1 MIKILKLLLA
11 TLIMWLLSSIIG
23 GNWNPME
30 WHWVWRFIAI
40 LWYLAVCRE
49 VNKDYN
55 LNSFL
60 DRGEKVTQ
68 VRPRLPAV

>member
-1 MIKILKLLLA
+1 MIKILRLILA

-40 LWYLAVCRE
+40 LWYLVVCRE
-49 VNKDYN
+49 VNKD
-55 LNSFL
+55 
-60 DRGEKVTQ
+60 
-68 VRPRLPAV
+68 